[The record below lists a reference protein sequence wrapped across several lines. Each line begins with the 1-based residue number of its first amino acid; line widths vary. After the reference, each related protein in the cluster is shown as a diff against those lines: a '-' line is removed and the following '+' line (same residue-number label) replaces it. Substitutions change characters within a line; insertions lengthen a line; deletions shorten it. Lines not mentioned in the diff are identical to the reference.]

1 MVFVEGFDSFNLE
14 HIIQLLLA
22 IALGGV
28 IGFER
33 EIKRRPAGLRTHMLV
48 SLGAAIFTIISVS
61 FAVDPVR
68 IAAAIVTGIGFL
80 GAGSII
86 STRGHMHGVTT
97 AATLWV
103 VASIGLGVGVGQ
115 YWIAIIGTILVF
127 IILQIKKVEEKITPK
142 DNSDVFG

>member
-1 MVFVEGFDSFNLE
+1 MVFLEGFESFNLE

-33 EIKRRPAGLRTHMLV
+33 EIKHRPAGLRTHMLV
-48 SLGAAIFTIISVS
+48 SLGAAIFTIISIS
-61 FAVDPVR
+61 FTTDPVR

-86 STRGHMHGVTT
+86 STRGQMHGITT
-97 AATLWV
+97 AATLWI
-103 VASIGLGVGVGQ
+103 VASIGLCVGVGQ

-127 IILQIKKVEEKITPK
+127 VILQIKKVEEKITPK
-142 DNSDVFG
+142 DNSEIF

>member
-1 MVFVEGFDSFNLE
+1 MVFVEGFNSFNLE

-61 FAVDPVR
+61 FAADPVR

-97 AATLWV
+97 AATL
-103 VASIGLGVGVGQ
+103 
-115 YWIAIIGTILVF
+115 
-127 IILQIKKVEEKITPK
+127 
-142 DNSDVFG
+142 